1 MTAEAYPLQWPAG
14 WPRTPQHQQGRSRFT
29 TGYKKAIRRLKD
41 ELRLLGATDLVIS
54 SDVPVRRDGMLYADA
69 ARRKIDNPG
78 VAIYF
83 RLKGKPMV
91 MARDVYWTPHENITG
106 LAHAI
111 EHMRGLARHGGDFMM
126 YQAFEGFTA
135 LPAPAKGPSCW
146 DLLGVSPNA
155 SPAEIDRAFRDA
167 AKKAHP
173 DAGGSDAAMATLSA
187 AKQEAMQVYA

>member
-1 MTAEAYPLQWPAG
+1 M
-14 WPRTPQHQQGRSRFT
+14 
-29 TGYKKAIRRLKD
+29 RRL
-41 ELRLLGATDLVIS
+41 EATDLVIS
-54 SDVPVRRDGMLYADA
+54 SDVPIRRDGLLYADA

-111 EHMRGLARHGGDFMM
+111 EHMRGLARHGGDYMM
-126 YQAFEGFTA
+126 HRAFEGFTA

-146 DLLGVSPNA
+146 DVLGVSPN
-155 SPAEIDRAFRDA
+155 SSLAEIDRAFRDA
-167 AKKAHP
+167 AKQAHP
-173 DAGGSDAAMATLSA
+173 DVGGSEVAMAALNSA
-187 AKQEAMQVYA
+187 KSDALARIRA